1 MIEHRGI
8 STPGFPAPPA
18 LTSAAEFLR
27 VANYATSQ
35 MRSKVREGG
44 TALRFVHTKCYRQ
57 FEFGK
62 LSEREVVAI
71 VLVHWRQDGDADRQS
86 VVVSPKGK
94 HSGDQT
100 SRCASSRMPYI
111 PKSRL
116 HSIPYILCCKITC
129 TQMVLLNPTRQRCP
143 GRKSR
148 HKIHP
153 QDTIMKISYGSYSPL
168 ESGRSERTTLPGLGS
183 HVRHI
188 IRANAS
194 KCSYQLSRFPG
205 HQSL

>member
-71 VLVHWRQDGDADRQS
+71 VLVHWRQDDAADRQRVWWYLQKGNTQGIKQ
-86 VVVSPKGK
+86 VV
-94 HSGDQT
+94 T
-100 SRCASSRMPYI
+100 F
-111 PKSRL
+111 
-116 HSIPYILCCKITC
+116 
-129 TQMVLLNPTRQRCP
+129 
-143 GRKSR
+143 
-148 HKIHP
+148 
-153 QDTIMKISYGSYSPL
+153 ISDAIYSEKP
-168 ESGRSERTTLPGLGS
+168 ST
-183 HVRHI
+183 
-188 IRANAS
+188 
-194 KCSYQLSRFPG
+194 
-205 HQSL
+205 

>member
-100 SRCASSRMPYI
+100 SRHFHLGCHIFRKAVYI
-111 PKSRL
+111 AYRTYSAAKS
-116 HSIPYILCCKITC
+116 PA
-129 TQMVLLNPTRQRCP
+129 
-143 GRKSR
+143 
-148 HKIHP
+148 HKW
-153 QDTIMKISYGSYSPL
+153 
-168 ESGRSERTTLPGLGS
+168 
-183 HVRHI
+183 
-188 IRANAS
+188 
-194 KCSYQLSRFPG
+194 CF
-205 HQSL
+205 